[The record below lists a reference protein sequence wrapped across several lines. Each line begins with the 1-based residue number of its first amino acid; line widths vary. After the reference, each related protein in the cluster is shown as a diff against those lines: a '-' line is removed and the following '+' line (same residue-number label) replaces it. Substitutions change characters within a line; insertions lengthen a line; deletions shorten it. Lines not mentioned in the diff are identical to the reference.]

1 MADAVF
7 PLTIDDT
14 SPLVQYSP
22 FGDTTTG
29 TPAIGVGWNAFDT
42 SSGFASWP
50 SGSGLPIGPTVA
62 NGTSLHLTAADG
74 AAFQIDWNAS
84 REPRPSRSLRACAAV
99 PGLQTA
105 KPGDRA
111 TVRLSG
117 RRRRTDVTIFGT
129 LVQPSN
135 DVDVSYT
142 VVLDGTATTN
152 YISNIS
158 SVPTVDTAANDILAS
173 FRGLAAGTHSVQLK
187 LHNPDVNGKP
197 GNSTSGPLLAFD
209 RALVE
214 VSPGKPSGTPTSS
227 PTSSATARSEPVPD
241 DAIAYRGQWDFT
253 PNLLPGRTA
262 SFHTSTNVGDRAT
275 LSFNGSAVGLT
286 GLTTPASGAYNVSLD
301 SEEPITFSARA
312 SFTSSSP
319 TLLYL
324 RTGLDPSV
332 MHLLEVVNAGPS
344 SAAGQDSDAGSLL
357 VLAAINVTTV
367 DSAGGASAR
376 GLGSSSGLSKGAIAA
391 LAIGITLAV
400 AVAVAVALFLLH
412 RRRRV
417 VHRKREMLVNPRI
430 NRAGRLSFLFPS
442 RRASQAPSEHAE
454 QKTLEHGGTE
464 GGERVLDIRSPNP
477 DTHEKPDETDEEDGE
492 GEGEGEGEGAR
503 RFSAAEKGKAR
514 AVRKS
519 NASKN
524 SDGSYSIELP
534 DLTIAQVPRGYL
546 PTSIV
551 PSTPSPP
558 RTIPGSLASPVQT
571 SPRSPRPRGPREM
584 QGRDSTRGIL
594 LTSIDPGASPDGG
607 DGAGGLAAAP
617 SYLPD
622 ARISPLR
629 VEFATELPER
639 PDRRQERHV
648 STATSISLPAS
659 LKQALTRQQQRNS
672 AAQTHLQVQIPVSG
686 IANPTPPEPVFSFLD
701 FDSSTSTSRSRSQ
714 RQSSSTGK
722 SRSSS
727 QSKRN
732 TGGEHSTQLQNVNWA
747 NLDPDRRISLGLS
760 MTVTGGPTGSRP
772 SLSPNVLLQPVPLP
786 PSVPPLPSTSS
797 DDHHSSTTDD
807 TEPEGPDQP
816 FPFDAGGE
824 PLPSPTDS
832 IPFTVSDIHFRHS
845 THSSISG
852 IPESRRVSA
861 QRLSGSH
868 RLPHPPLPGI
878 ASGPSSPTRPTHR
891 RQGSATAGGSQTVPP
906 FIVQRI
912 LGRAPGSTPAS
923 PFSSP
928 TTPQFVS
935 LTGAMGRPAAS
946 APVTPALPPA
956 SPPLVQTGSR
966 GSGGQ
971 GHSSSSGSTAT
982 TTVFGF
988 QLGRHR

>member
-29 TPAIGVGWNAFDT
+29 SPAIGAGWNAFDT

-74 AAFQIDWNAS
+74 AAFQIDWN
-84 REPRPSRSLRACAAV
+84 
-99 PGLQTA
+99 G
-105 KPGDRA
+105 
-111 TVRLSG
+111 
-117 RRRRTDVTIFGT
+117 TDITIFGT

-135 DVDVSYT
+135 DVDITYT

-152 YISNIS
+152 YLYNIS
-158 SVPTVDTAANDILAS
+158 TVPTVDTAASDILAS
-173 FRGLAAGTHSVQLK
+173 FGGLAAGLHSVQLT

-214 VSPGKPSGTPTSS
+214 VSPGKPSSIPTGTSSSGTPTSS
-227 PTSSATARSEPVPD
+227 PTSSATARTEPVPD

-253 PNLLPGRTA
+253 PDLLPGRTI

-301 SEEPITFSARA
+301 SEEPVTFSARA

-332 MHLLEVVNAGPS
+332 MHLLEVVNAGPP
-344 SAAGQDSDAGSLL
+344 SAAGQDTDAGSLL
-357 VLAAINVTTV
+357 VLSAINVTTV

-376 GLGSSSGLSKGAIAA
+376 GPGSSSGLSKGAIAA

-400 AVAVAVALFLLH
+400 AVAVAIALFLLH

-417 VHRKREMLVNPRI
+417 VRRKREMLVNPRI

-442 RRASQAPSEHAE
+442 RRASQAPSEQVE
-454 QKTLEHGGTE
+454 QKTLEHTGTE
-464 GGERVLDIRSPNP
+464 GGERVLDIRSPNS
-477 DTHEKPDETDEEDGE
+477 DTHEKPDETDEEDD

-546 PTSIV
+546 PTSMV

-594 LTSIDPGASPDGG
+594 LTSIDPGAYPDGG
-607 DGAGGLAAAP
+607 DGAGGLIAAP

-648 STATSISLPAS
+648 STATSVSLPAS

-672 AAQTHLQVQIPVSG
+672 TAQTHLQVQIPVSE
-686 IANPTPPEPVFSFLD
+686 IANPTAPEPIFSFLD

-732 TGGEHSTQLQNVNWA
+732 TGSEHSTQLQNVNWA

-760 MTVTGGPTGSRP
+760 MTVSGGPTGSRP

-786 PSVPPLPSTSS
+786 PPVPPLLSVSP
-797 DDHHSSTTDD
+797 DDNHSSTTDD

-852 IPESRRVSA
+852 IPESRRASA

-906 FIVQRI
+906 LHRTAH
-912 LGRAPGSTPAS
+912 LG
-923 PFSSP
+923 
-928 TTPQFVS
+928 
-935 LTGAMGRPAAS
+935 
-946 APVTPALPPA
+946 
-956 SPPLVQTGSR
+956 
-966 GSGGQ
+966 
-971 GHSSSSGSTAT
+971 
-982 TTVFGF
+982 
-988 QLGRHR
+988 

>member
-29 TPAIGVGWNAFDT
+29 SPAIGSGWNAFDT

-50 SGSGLPIGPTVA
+50 SGSGLQIGPTVS

-74 AAFQIDWNAS
+74 AGFQIDWNGAS
-84 REPRPSRSLRACAAV
+84 ANLHENPVRLARS
-99 PGLQTA
+99 TA

-111 TVRLSG
+111 TVRLSD
-117 RRRRTDVTIFGT
+117 RTDITIFGT
-129 LVQPSN
+129 LVQPSD
-135 DVDVSYT
+135 DVNISYT
-142 VVLDGTATTN
+142 VLLDGTATTN
-152 YISNIS
+152 YISHLS
-158 SVPTVDTAANDILAS
+158 TVPTVDTAANDILAS
-173 FRGLAAGTHSVQLK
+173 FGGLAAGSHSVQLM
-187 LHNPDVNGKP
+187 LHNLDVNGTP

-227 PTSSATARSEPVPD
+227 PTSSATARTEPVPD

-253 PNLLPGRTA
+253 PDLLPGRTA

-286 GLTTPASGAYNVSLD
+286 GLTTPASGAYNISLD
-301 SEEPITFSARA
+301 SEEPVTFSARA

-344 SAAGQDSDAGSLL
+344 SAAGQDAGAGSLL

-376 GLGSSSGLSKGAIAA
+376 GPGSSSGLSKGAIAA

-400 AVAVAVALFLLH
+400 AVAVVIALFLLH

-417 VHRKREMLVNPRI
+417 VRRKREMLVNPRI

-442 RRASQAPSEHAE
+442 RRASQAPSEQME
-454 QKTLEHGGTE
+454 QKTPLDQGVAE

-477 DTHEKPDETDEEDGE
+477 DTHEKPDETDEEDDGEADGE
-492 GEGEGEGEGAR
+492 GEGEGER

-558 RTIPGSLASPVQT
+558 RTIPGSLASPIQT

-594 LTSIDPGASPDGG
+594 LTSIDPGSPVDGG
-607 DGAGGLAAAP
+607 DEAGGLTAGP
-617 SYLPD
+617 PYLPD
-622 ARISPLR
+622 TRISPLR

-648 STATSISLPAS
+648 STATSVSLPAS

-672 AAQTHLQVQIPVSG
+672 TAQTHLQVQIPVSD
-686 IANPTPPEPVFSFLD
+686 IANLTPPEPAFSFLD

-732 TGGEHSTQLQNVNWA
+732 TGSEHATQLQNVNWA
-747 NLDPDRRISLGLS
+747 NLAPDRRISLGLS

-772 SLSPNVLLQPVPLP
+772 SLPPTVLLQPVPIPPPVPRLP
-786 PSVPPLPSTSS
+786 TVSL
-797 DDHHSSTTDD
+797 DDQHSSTTDD
-807 TEPEGPDQP
+807 TDEPEGPDQP

-852 IPESRRVSA
+852 IPESRRASA

-928 TTPQFVS
+928 TTPQFAS
-935 LTGAMGRPAAS
+935 LTGTMGRPAAS

-956 SPPLVQTGSR
+956 SSPPLAQSGSR
-966 GSGGQ
+966 SSGGQ
-971 GHSSSSGSTAT
+971 GNSSSSGSTAA